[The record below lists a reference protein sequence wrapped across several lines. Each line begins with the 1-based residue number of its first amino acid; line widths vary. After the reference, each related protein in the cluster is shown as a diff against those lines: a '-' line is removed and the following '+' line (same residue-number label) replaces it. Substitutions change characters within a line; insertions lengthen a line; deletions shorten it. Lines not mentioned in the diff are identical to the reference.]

1 LKIVV
6 GATGVKSSK
15 AFSRDVRRSLL
26 FALSRFGTRV
36 QSVRVRLSQVANP
49 LGGVETCCRMDARLR
64 SWGVV
69 RVEVLDGKTALY
81 RATARLSEH
90 VRRAL
95 LDGSDEETPT
105 RALAPRIPRASS
117 VVARGGSLR
126 DRRKA
131 VAVKRRNGSA

>member
-1 LKIVV
+1 M
-6 GATGVKSSK
+6 GATGFKSSK
-15 AFSRDVRRSLL
+15 AFCKDVRRSLL

-36 QSVRVRLSQVANP
+36 QSVHVRLSEVANP
-49 LGGVETCCRMDARLR
+49 LGGVETCCRMDARLG
-64 SWGVV
+64 SCGVV
-69 RVEVLDGKTALY
+69 RVQVLDGKTALY

-105 RALAPRIPRASS
+105 RALAPRIRRASS
-117 VVARGGSLR
+117 VVAGGRVLR

-131 VAVKRRNGSA
+131 AAVKRRIGSA